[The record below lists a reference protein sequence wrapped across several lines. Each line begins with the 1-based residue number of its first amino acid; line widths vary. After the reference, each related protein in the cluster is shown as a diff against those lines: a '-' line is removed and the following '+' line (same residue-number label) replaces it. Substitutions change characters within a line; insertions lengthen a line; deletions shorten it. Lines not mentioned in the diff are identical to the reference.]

1 MGRLMLTMTEKTQ
14 PLLGVQTFKKI
25 FQMQYLFM
33 QMPAQ
38 PLSLEGLTLQVVST
52 KQKESSRKKRLLAMK
67 LEQECLLLIIG

>member
-33 QMPAQ
+33 QLLEQ
-38 PLSLEGLTLQVVST
+38 PLSLEVLIPQVVLT
-52 KQKESSRKKRLLAMK
+52 KQKESSKKKRLLAMK
-67 LEQECLLLIIG
+67 LEQECLLLIIS